1 MVSSTSDRNPLRF
14 QGARATPSAL
24 SDPPTVSR
32 PPLAE
37 SLPLAAGTP
46 LVSGTPLSAR
56 LPLTVSLPAAGFA
69 RVETAG
75 TEREAGDP
83 FIAGLRDLRAALA
96 ALFRLMGMSPAEAAG
111 VADRAVAG
119 EDLPKGQDEA
129 VPATGGT
136 AAASLGLAGIAVED
150 GAAARLGEA
159 MAKGAQAL
167 HGELIALLMRLG
179 LDPSAARI
187 AASRLLA
194 GIAAAGGTGGASPAS
209 LLADIRRG
217 VPPAAGAVGLA
228 VGVKDL
234 TLSRDATHVHL
245 HLDSLVLR
253 GFPLASDGVRLVRAD
268 ASGTRLTAD
277 LVIPTGV
284 PLEGEGGL
292 SRRRA
297 P

>member
-32 PPLAE
+32 PPLTE
-37 SLPLAAGTP
+37 NLPLSAGR
-46 LVSGTPLSAR
+46 PLSAR
-56 LPLTVSLPAAGFA
+56 LPLTVSLPSAGFA

-136 AAASLGLAGIAVED
+136 AAASLGLAGITVED

-179 LDPSAARI
+179 LDPSAARM
-187 AASRLLA
+187 
-194 GIAAAGGTGGASPAS
+194 
-209 LLADIRRG
+209 
-217 VPPAAGAVGLA
+217 PPWM
-228 VGVKDL
+228 
-234 TLSRDATHVHL
+234 
-245 HLDSLVLR
+245 
-253 GFPLASDGVRLVRAD
+253 
-268 ASGTRLTAD
+268 
-277 LVIPTGV
+277 
-284 PLEGEGGL
+284 
-292 SRRRA
+292 
-297 P
+297 

>member
-1 MVSSTSDRNPLRF
+1 MRFLRSRT
-14 QGARATPSAL
+14 APSAW
-24 SDPPTVSR
+24 SDPPTVPRHVSDATIER
-32 PPLAE
+32 LKAAAIAGPEAGGGGRFGIGGAAAST
-37 SLPLAAGTP
+37 SLPLLYTASADRASD
-46 LVSGTPLSAR
+46 VSDQD
-56 LPLTVSLPAAGFA
+56 
-69 RVETAG
+69 
-75 TEREAGDP
+75 DP
-83 FIAGLRDLRAALA
+83 FLAGLRDLRAALA

-111 VADRAVAG
+111 VADKAVAG
-119 EDLPKGQDEA
+119 EDLPKGQSDS

-136 AAASLGLAGIAVED
+136 AAASFGLAGVAVED

-194 GIAAAGGTGGASPAS
+194 GIAASGGTGGASPSS

-217 VPPAAGAVGLA
+217 LPPAAGAVGLA

-234 TLSRDATHVHL
+234 SLARDATHVHL
-245 HLDSLVLR
+245 HLGSLVLR
-253 GFPLASDGVRLVRAD
+253 GFPLASDGVRLVRSD
-268 ASGTRLTAD
+268 ASGLRLTAD

-284 PLEGEGGL
+284 PLEGEAGVI
-292 SRRRA
+292 RPQVR
-297 P
+297 

>member
-37 SLPLAAGTP
+37 SLPLAA
-46 LVSGTPLSAR
+46 R
-56 LPLTVSLPAAGFA
+56 LPLTVSLPSAGFA

-136 AAASLGLAGIAVED
+136 AAASLGLAGITVED

>member
-14 QGARATPSAL
+14 PGARATPSAL
-24 SDPPTVSR
+24 SDPPAVPR
-32 PPLAE
+32 PV
-37 SLPLAAGTP
+37 AG
-46 LVSGTPLSAR
+46 LAR
-56 LPLTVSLPAAGFA
+56 LAPGGTSASASLPAVYLSA
-69 RVETAG
+69 TASGG
-75 TEREAGDP
+75 TERDADDP

-111 VADRAVAG
+111 VADKAVAG

-136 AAASLGLAGIAVED
+136 AAASFGLAGTTVED

-187 AASRLLA
+187 AASQLLA

-217 VPPAAGAVGLA
+217 VPPSAGAVGLA

-253 GFPLASDGVRLVRAD
+253 GFPLASDGVRLVRSD

-277 LVIPTGV
+277 LVLPTGV
-284 PLEGEGGL
+284 PLDGEAGFT
-292 SRRRA
+292 RKPR

>member
-24 SDPPTVSR
+24 SDPPTVPR
-32 PPLAE
+32 PPQAE
-37 SLPLAAGTP
+37 SLPLAARTP
-46 LVSGTPLSAR
+46 LVSGAPLSAR

-136 AAASLGLAGIAVED
+136 AAASLGLAGITVED

-284 PLEGEGGL
+284 PLEGEAGL

>member
-1 MVSSTSDRNPLRF
+1 MRF

-32 PPLAE
+32 PPLIE
-37 SLPLAAGTP
+37 NL
-46 LVSGTPLSAR
+46 PLSAGR
-56 LPLTVSLPAAGFA
+56 SLSAGLPLTVSLPAGGFS
-69 RVETAG
+69 RTETAA
-75 TEREAGDP
+75 TERDAGDP

-136 AAASLGLAGIAVED
+136 AAASLGLAGITVED

-284 PLEGEGGL
+284 PLEGEAGL

>member
-32 PPLAE
+32 PV
-37 SLPLAAGTP
+37 AG
-46 LVSGTPLSAR
+46 LAR
-56 LPLTVSLPAAGFA
+56 LAPGGTSASASLPAVHLSA
-69 RVETAG
+69 TASGG
-75 TEREAGDP
+75 TERDADDP

-111 VADRAVAG
+111 VADKAVAG

-129 VPATGGT
+129 VPAAGGT
-136 AAASLGLAGIAVED
+136 AAASFGLAGTTVED

-187 AASRLLA
+187 AASQLLA

-217 VPPAAGAVGLA
+217 VPPSAGAVGLA

-277 LVIPTGV
+277 LVLPTGV
-284 PLEGEGGL
+284 ALEGEAGI